1 MIKHVL
7 ILPWQSC
14 LNANKMASESRSVES
29 QSLAGLYPFPRAE
42 TRVFEH
48 EMDIII

>member
-14 LNANKMASESRSVES
+14 LNANKMALESRSVES
-29 QSLAGLYPFPRAE
+29 QSLAGLYPFPR